1 MISGFQTLRQA
12 KAPVAGDRWK
22 RSVESSLRYKPL
34 RLSRQPTV
42 AKELVSDQVKRRAAA
57 VLTLNLLY
65 RLNLEA
71 VMKNLPASYD
81 KSNTSSK
88 RQAASASGKQTLTKN
103 QTSSKSSQNDGRN
116 KVEISSR
123 IAQAKRS
130 FQKMKAVLTNQ
141 CISIQSRQRALQCYI
156 EPILMYGCE
165 AWTISKQTQKNL
177 EATEMWFIRRMLR
190 TPWVAKKSNEKVL
203 KEAHTKR
210 SLMNKIRKRQATFF
224 GHVMRKGKMEHI
236 VTTGMIEGKRSRGR
250 QREKMLDGLTK
261 WLNAGRVTQALTATM
276 DRDVWKDMVANATKQ
291 GT

>member
-1 MISGFQTLRQA
+1 MIINGQDHHTHEKFTNTIKSRNIVEEESRKKGLELNSKKTEVMVVSRKQITPECNIFIGGTKLKQREQFKYLGTLI
-12 KAPVAGDRWK
+12 
-22 RSVESSLRYKPL
+22 SS
-34 RLSRQPTV
+34 
-42 AKELVSDQVKRRAAA
+42 
-57 VLTLNLLY
+57 
-65 RLNLEA
+65 
-71 VMKNLPASYD
+71 
-81 KSNTSSK
+81 
-88 RQAASASGKQTLTKN
+88 
-103 QTSSKSSQNDGRN
+103 DGRN

-141 CISIQSRQRALQCYI
+141 CISIQTRQRALQCYI

-236 VTTGMIEGKRSRGR
+236 VTTGMMEGKRSRGR

-261 WLNAGRVTQALTATM
+261 WLNAGRVTQALAATM